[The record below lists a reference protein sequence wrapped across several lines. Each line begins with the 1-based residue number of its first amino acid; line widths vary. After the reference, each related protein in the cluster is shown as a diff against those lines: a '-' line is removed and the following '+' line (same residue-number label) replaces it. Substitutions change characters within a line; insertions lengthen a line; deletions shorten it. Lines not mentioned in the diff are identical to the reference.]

1 MPNTTCKHCRKKF
14 AYQAI
19 EEKPREHRILCG
31 DSTNAGDVSKV
42 MDGKKAALF
51 ATDPPYLVDYTGAD
65 RPNNSGKDWSDSY
78 REIDIK
84 DAEEFFRSVFT
95 VASAHLA
102 EEAAWYCWHAHKRAA
117 LIERIWDELGVLNH
131 QQIIWVKPVALHGF
145 SFWPYRH
152 EPCLM
157 GWKQGHKPA
166 HDGDNSHTI
175 TSVWECDWEGKGR
188 IIGNNHPT
196 QKPVELFARPMRKHT
211 RPGDICYEPFAGSGS
226 QFCGA
231 EITRRLCYGLEI
243 SPAFVAVCLERLG
256 DMGLDP
262 RKVG

>member
-1 MPNTTCKHCRKKF
+1 MPNTTCKHCRKEF
-14 AYQAI
+14 AYQAV
-19 EEKPREHRILCG
+19 EEKPREHRLLCG

-51 ATDPPYLVDYTGAD
+51 STDPPFLVDYTGAD

-166 HDGDNSHTI
+166 HDGDNSHTF
-175 TSVWECDWEGKGR
+175 TSVWRDGSLATITQRKSLSSCLPGR
-188 IIGNNHPT
+188 CASTRGQATSATNHL
-196 QKPVELFARPMRKHT
+196 QA
-211 RPGDICYEPFAGSGS
+211 PGAS
-226 QFCGA
+226 
-231 EITRRLCYGLEI
+231 
-243 SPAFVAVCLERLG
+243 FVV
-256 DMGLDP
+256 P
-262 RKVG
+262 R